1 MTLSTTSSGADQT
14 GILGEPVFLV
24 ASERS
29 GTTLMRLM
37 LDGHPDLTWCHE
49 FSYAV
54 DLVSEDGSPPDL
66 GQYYDYL
73 DIDRVF
79 QSTGYSVDETLGY
92 HDLVNTFLQ
101 QRVDARGGTI
111 VGANVHRASHRL
123 PRLWPNA
130 RYIHLVR
137 DPRDVAASIMEQGW
151 FGSYWHATDHWHR
164 AELEWDTLRGTL
176 PPDRYIEITFE
187 DLVAD
192 PKATLTKAC
201 DFIGV
206 PYTNA
211 VLDTYTASTDYGTAD
226 PSRIQSW
233 ATNMSVENV
242 GLVEARSRDL
252 LVARGYELSGQLI
265 PDLSASDLRRLNLR
279 DRVGRI
285 RARVAIYGGGLTA
298 AEMATRFLRL
308 KRAWRVRRLQ
318 MNEVEVQRLKK
329 SW

>member
-1 MTLSTTSSGADQT
+1 MTLSTTSSDANQT
-14 GILGEPVFLV
+14 GVFGETVFLV

-54 DLVSEDGSPPDL
+54 DLVSDNGSAPDL
-66 GQYYDYL
+66 DQYYDYL
-73 DIDRVF
+73 EVDRVF
-79 QSTGYSVDETLGY
+79 QSTGYSVDKTLDY

-101 QRVDARGGTI
+101 QRVDAHGGTI

-123 PRLWPNA
+123 PDLWPNA

-151 FGSYWHATDHWHR
+151 FGCYWHATDHWHR
-164 AELEWDTLRGTL
+164 AELEWDKLRDTL

-192 PKATLTKAC
+192 PKATLTKTC

-206 PYTNA
+206 PYTDA

-226 PSRIQSW
+226 PTRIQSW
-233 ATNMSVENV
+233 AANMSAKNV
-242 GLVEARSRDL
+242 SLVEARSRDL
-252 LVARGYELSGQLI
+252 LVARGYELSGHPI
-265 PDLSASDLRRLNLR
+265 PDLSASDLRRLDLR
-279 DRVGRI
+279 DRIGRI
-285 RARVAIYGGGLTA
+285 RARVAIYGGWLTV
-298 AEMATRFLRL
+298 AEIATRFLRL
-308 KRAWRVRRLQ
+308 NRSWRLHRLQ
-318 MNEVEVQRLKK
+318 MNEIEVQRLKK